1 VLDMIKAKAIMTE
14 NVVKI
19 SEATTLEEAA
29 KIMLGKRVRSLLVVR
44 QETPIAIVSKSGII
58 RGSLNGNMGKV
69 KIKSVM
75 DKNFMVVSPEASYS
89 MILKKLREDGIK
101 RFPVVEGDNIVGII
115 TETDIVDA
123 TRDFTRFHQIMQE
136 VILAIFGL
144 FTAFF
149 LFFFSPLGQ
158 SIFG

>member
-1 VLDMIKAKAIMTE
+1 MIKARAIMTE

-19 SEATTLEEAA
+19 SDDTTLEEAA
-29 KIMLGKRVRSLLVVR
+29 KIMIGKRVRSLLVTR
-44 QETPIAIVSKSGII
+44 RETPVAIVSENDII
-58 RGSLNGNMGKV
+58 RGSLNKNLGKV
-69 KIKSVM
+69 TVKGIM
-75 DKNFMVVSPEASYS
+75 DKSFTVVGPEASYS
-89 MILKKLREDGIK
+89 AILKKLREEGIK
-101 RFPVVEGDNIVGII
+101 RFPVVEGSNIIGII

-149 LFFFSPLGQ
+149 LFFFSPLGK